1 MIISQLINLWCVYD
15 LRVLVAVLSTT
26 LIAFNKMAISA
37 SKNYNIDDMAVDEN
51 PKSQPP
57 AVQYADPTAMGL
69 LSFAIS
75 AVVLGLYHCGVG
87 YAFSLHDIDITSS

>member
-1 MIISQLINLWCVYD
+1 
-15 LRVLVAVLSTT
+15 
-26 LIAFNKMAISA
+26 MAISA